1 MESPTT
7 TTVFS
12 TKRLASRKNISRLN
26 IRDFAGWCFRSFFL
40 KVKFLLLRGEREA
53 LLARREF
60 LQQLALWEE
69 DVRIPL
75 PGGNLRMIVTM
86 MMIFDV
92 FSGLLSK

>member
-12 TKRLASRKNISRLN
+12 TKRLASRKNISSLN

-75 PGGNLRMIVTM
+75 PGGNLRM